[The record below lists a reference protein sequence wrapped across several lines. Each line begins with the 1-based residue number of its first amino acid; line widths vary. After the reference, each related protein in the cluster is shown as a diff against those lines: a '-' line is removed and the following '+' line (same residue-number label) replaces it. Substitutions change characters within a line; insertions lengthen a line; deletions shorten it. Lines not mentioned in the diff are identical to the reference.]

1 MIDINESS
9 LKQGVLALLVVLVE
23 IIRDALKTQALRR
36 IEAGH
41 LTDAEIARL
50 GEALM
55 DLDEAIE
62 QIKAENGLEQCVR
75 QVRDGLD
82 ELVDDFLDKLAN
94 PERWAESITT

>member
-23 IIRDALKTQALRR
+23 IIRDALKTQALKR
-36 IEAGH
+36 IEVGH
-41 LTDAEIARL
+41 LTDSEIARL

-94 PERWAESITT
+94 PERWA

>member
-9 LKQGVLALLVVLVE
+9 LKQGVLAILVVLVE

-50 GEALM
+50 GEALR

-62 QIKAENGLEQCVR
+62 QIKAENGLERCVR

-82 ELVDDFLDKLAN
+82 ELVDDLLDKFVN
-94 PERWAESITT
+94 PERWA

>member
-9 LKQGVLALLVVLVE
+9 LKQGVLAILVVLVE
-23 IIRDALKTQALRR
+23 VIRDALKAQALRR
-36 IEAGH
+36 IDAGH

-55 DLDEAIE
+55 DLDAAIE
-62 QIKAENGLEQCVR
+62 QIKTENDLEESVR

-82 ELVDDFLDKLAN
+82 EVVDELLDKLIN
-94 PERWAESITT
+94 PERWAESTTT